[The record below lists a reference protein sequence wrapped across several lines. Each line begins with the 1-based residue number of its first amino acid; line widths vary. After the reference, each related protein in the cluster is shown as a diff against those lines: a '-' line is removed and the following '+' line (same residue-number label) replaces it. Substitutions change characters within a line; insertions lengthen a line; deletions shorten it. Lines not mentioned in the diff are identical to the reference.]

1 MPKIAIAD
9 TLEDWKQLLQAAEP
23 YGDQKGLKVH
33 LEELQES
40 LNELSRLEAYRNELQ
55 AKLQEATQQ
64 RNAVR
69 DAGKVRAIQVR
80 SILRAVF
87 GPASRRLV
95 QFKIRPTRGTRGVTP
110 ATPDPSETPH

>member
-9 TLEDWKQLLQAAEP
+9 TLEDWRQLLQAAEP

-40 LNELSRLEAYRNELQ
+40 LDELSRLEAYRNELQ

-64 RNAVR
+64 RNSVR
-69 DAGKVRAIQVR
+69 KAGKVQAIQVR
-80 SILRAVF
+80 SLLRAVF

-95 QFKIRPTRGTRGVTP
+95 QFKVSPTRGTRTSTP
-110 ATPDPSETPH
+110 ASPDPSEAP